1 MCYYKSD
8 LNFLI
13 LLKSAHR
20 MREMAFQRH
29 KFQKYSEGGMRRS
42 PLVVRIPRF
51 GAAYSS
57 FASGGKSVCD
67 ASVISEY
74 TYRDFLKTPGFTAL
88 PYAKVCHFS
97 VIFLSSSSVNF
108 GTNTPQSKCPRY
120 ATANCGPL
128 SENTISGISCRL
140 NCSLSFWISAVAV
153 VLVK

>member
-1 MCYYKSD
+1 MFSFCSKVPSECGKCHFRD
-8 LNFLI
+8 TNF
-13 LLKSAHR
+13 K
-20 MREMAFQRH
+20 
-29 KFQKYSEGGMRRS
+29 KF
-42 PLVVRIPRF
+42 PRWIRVTRL

-57 FASGGKSVCD
+57 FAPGGKSACY
-67 ASVISEY
+67 ASVNSEY